1 MGLLYAEFET
11 PLTGEETSLGGR
23 ERQLMS
29 STQPPS
35 PPSAATSFS
44 SVVAWAPDG
53 TICHGHT
60 ETCCTILHNV
70 FVAIHIQCLTRLLHC
85 SLSKEKIL
93 SLFHG
98 HDRLKSLVDEDQAC
112 AASYVPSYVLL
123 CEPADASVTL
133 DQFML

>member
-1 MGLLYAEFET
+1 M
-11 PLTGEETSLGGR
+11 PR
-23 ERQLMS
+23 
-29 STQPPS
+29 
-35 PPSAATSFS
+35 
-44 SVVAWAPDG
+44 
-53 TICHGHT
+53 HT

-85 SLSKEKIL
+85 SPSKEKIL